1 MGTKLKRTWMKKNTF
16 TMYDREFYDSKAY
29 QKLTLSAR
37 NLFEFLLRERKYK
50 GKGKDKIWLNNGEI
64 SFNRIEFKELY
75 GYTNETCQKA
85 RNLLIEVGLIKIERV
100 GGQGRGDMNEYSI
113 LYKCYP
119 KTERWK
125 ECPQKNWEH
134 EIPNHK
140 GKTLGKKWVKGESG
154 NPKYQKSKNQSTKVT
169 PKQPKASTKVD
180 PTGSKTIYSDR
191 HLNGVKKTVSDK

>member
-1 MGTKLKRTWMKKNTF
+1 
-16 TMYDREFYDSKAY
+16 MYDREFWDSKSY
-29 QKLTLSAR
+29 QKLTISAR
-37 NLFEFLLRERKYK
+37 NFFEFLLRERRYS
-50 GKGKDKIWLNNGEI
+50 GKGNDRIWLNNGEI

-119 KTERWK
+119 KKERWK
-125 ECPQKNWEH
+125 EYPQKNWMD

-169 PKQPKASTKVD
+169 PKQPKASTEVA
-180 PTGSKTIYSDR
+180 PTGSTTIYSDR
-191 HLNGVKKTVSDK
+191 HLNGVKEAVSDK